1 MVVLN
6 IKRGDQPQ
14 FLYETTMTFKV
25 EHVLAEICSLIN
37 GKLKILR
44 ITDSMTSLACHGI
57 AKDPKVRGL
66 LDEQVKELKLVD
78 EEAERG

>member
-14 FLYETTMTFKV
+14 FLYETTMTCKV

-78 EEAERG
+78 EEAER